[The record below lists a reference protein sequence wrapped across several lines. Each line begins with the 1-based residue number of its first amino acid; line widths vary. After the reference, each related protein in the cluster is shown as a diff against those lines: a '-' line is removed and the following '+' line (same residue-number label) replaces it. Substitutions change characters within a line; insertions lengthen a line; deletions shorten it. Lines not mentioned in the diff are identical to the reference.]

1 MASGE
6 ILVAHGLWEVLKGT
20 KAYVNHSV
28 GVYGATETG
37 KTTLDRQLTT
47 QGEVRPLGDEDR
59 THHSKKKS
67 GKYVMPEPTA
77 KRIRSN
83 GLRRTVVSRDLGG
96 HVEYHS
102 TWLRDMWT
110 RKVRTIGVVID
121 HRHMIDPSNTDN
133 QVALSYLIQSL
144 RSQTKPKRRGLWK
157 TLFQRQY
164 MPSRIVL
171 LANKADL
178 WLNDEESFDLWR
190 RGAIIRHPIFDA
202 FRETIYDIQEANIPL
217 RVDAVSATIGWNV
230 DEALFR
236 GLMDL

>member
-1 MASGE
+1 
-6 ILVAHGLWEVLKGT
+6 
-20 KAYVNHSV
+20 
-28 GVYGATETG
+28 
-37 KTTLDRQLTT
+37 
-47 QGEVRPLGDEDR
+47 
-59 THHSKKKS
+59 
-67 GKYVMPEPTA
+67 
-77 KRIRSN
+77 
-83 GLRRTVVSRDLGG
+83 
-96 HVEYHS
+96 
-102 TWLRDMWT
+102 
-110 RKVRTIGVVID
+110 
-121 HRHMIDPSNTDN
+121 
-133 QVALSYLIQSL
+133 
-144 RSQTKPKRRGLWK
+144 
-157 TLFQRQY
+157 